1 MSKFAMGSNLFLC
14 YPQIHKLL
22 KGLPPIR
29 SLVAVG
35 SSAAKL
41 VSLPVK
47 SYKKDQK
54 LLKGMQRGN
63 NNEFYLLH
71 PWRVHVVEE
80 IKAPPVCLVNLEL
93 IRFFLIVECLFL
105 GT

>member
-1 MSKFAMGSNLFLC
+1 MSKFVGSDLFLC
-14 YPQIHKLL
+14 FPQIHKLL

-47 SYKKDQK
+47 SYKKDHK

-63 NNEFYLLH
+63 NNEFFLLH
-71 PWRVHVVEE
+71 SWRIHAVEV
-80 IKAPPVCLVNLEL
+80 IKAPAVCLVNLEL
-93 IRFFLIVECLFL
+93 IRFFLIVECLFI
-105 GT
+105 GI

>member
-1 MSKFAMGSNLFLC
+1 MSQLLTYYAL
-14 YPQIHKLL
+14 QVHKLL

-35 SSAAKL
+35 SGAAKL

-47 SYKKDQK
+47 SYKKDHR

-63 NNEFYLLH
+63 
-71 PWRVHVVEE
+71 
-80 IKAPPVCLVNLEL
+80 ILVGYFL
-93 IRFFLIVECLFL
+93 FFLSA
-105 GT
+105 

>member
-1 MSKFAMGSNLFLC
+1 M
-14 YPQIHKLL
+14 

-63 NNEFYLLH
+63 IKEIYLLH
-71 PWRVHVVEE
+71 LWRIHVVQE
-80 IKAPPVCLVNLEL
+80 IEVRTLCLMSLEL
-93 IRFFLIVECLFL
+93 IMFFLNVECLFI
-105 GT
+105 GTQVLHFLH